1 MWLSHLR
8 RKIMAFITRLL
19 LIVVVLAFAA
29 SLFIAINNFL
39 TSRSTAIVRELDSKR
54 LASTVDKDADGLDDY
69 ADIVASAR
77 AQIGTVTSYDT
88 SYYAGGYPPDDT
100 GACADVIWRALDG
113 TGYNFRTMID
123 TDMAAEPEAYLT
135 SYDTNINFRRTQNI
149 GVFLARNATSLTLD
163 VVPNDVDNLA
173 EWQGGDIVT
182 FAQIPGGL
190 WHVAIVSDKRRS
202 DGVPYLIHNHGYGTK
217 ENNYLTNWP
226 TAITGHYRFL
236 LP

>member
-1 MWLSHLR
+1 MWLSHTLM
-8 RKIMAFITRLL
+8 KYMAFITRLL
-19 LIVVVLAFAA
+19 LAFVILIFAVTI
-29 SLFIAINNFL
+29 FIAINGFV
-39 TSRSTAIVRELDSKR
+39 TSHSTAIVRELNDRR
-54 LASTVDKDADGLDDY
+54 LTSSVDKDADGLDDY

-88 SYYAGGYPPDDT
+88 SYYAGGYPPDNT

-113 TGYNFRTMID
+113 AGYDFRTMID
-123 TDMAAEPEAYLT
+123 ADMADDPEAYLT

-163 VVPNDVDNLA
+163 VVPNDLDNLT

-182 FAQIPGGL
+182 FAQISGGL

-226 TAITGHYRFL
+226 TAITGHYRFSIN
-236 LP
+236 